1 MWNII
6 LYKEQQFEVERLHPC
21 SCLVV
26 LCMTSNG
33 LCNEG
38 VGSTILLFFSI
49 DFVFEFLKSCKFLN
63 VVPPVQAPKI
73 YQALKDKGLLVFLW
87 SLKENNM
94 DFRRYILFTFY
105 LIT

>member
-1 MWNII
+1 M
-6 LYKEQQFEVERLHPC
+6 F
-21 SCLVV
+21 
-26 LCMTSNG
+26 MTSNG

-63 VVPPVQAPKI
+63 VVPPVQAPNI